1 MTSISRTTWM
11 LVVVSVLVAG
21 ALVALIPYYGVVGG
35 HAEHGMGDMDHD
47 MLMSD
52 AAYDFVRLADGVEVR
67 MTVLDASQRDT
78 IATIRTHMQSE
89 VERYQSGDFSDEMSP
104 SAAAV
109 GTAIT
114 PYAQAITVVYHDTP
128 VGGAVTLTS
137 SDAAVVSLLTDW
149 AQAME
154 KDHGH
159 MHQMP

>member
-1 MTSISRTTWM
+1 MTAISRNTWIV
-11 LVVVSVLVAG
+11 LGVSVVLAV
-21 ALVALIPYYGVVGG
+21 ALVAMIPYYGAVGG

-47 MLMSD
+47 MLMTD
-52 AAYDFVRLADGVEVR
+52 AAYDFVRLSDGVEVR
-67 MTVLDASQRDT
+67 MTVLDASQSDT

-89 VERYQSGDFSDEMSP
+89 VARYQAGDFSDEMSP

-109 GTAIT
+109 GTKLA
-114 PYAQAITVVYHDTP
+114 PHAQALTVVYHDTP

-137 SDAAVVSLLTDW
+137 SDTAVVALLTEW

-154 KDHGH
+154 TDHGH

>member
-1 MTSISRTTWM
+1 
-11 LVVVSVLVAG
+11 
-21 ALVALIPYYGVVGG
+21 
-35 HAEHGMGDMDHD
+35 
-47 MLMSD
+47 
-52 AAYDFVRLADGVEVR
+52 
-67 MTVLDASQRDT
+67 
-78 IATIRTHMQSE
+78 MQSE

-137 SDAAVVSLLTDW
+137 SDAAVVSLLTEW